1 MSANEQ
7 LDLYVSWLK
16 DAHAMEEAL
25 IPNLENH
32 AKDAAEYPQIQRRI
46 QQHLEETQQHARLV
60 RSCIERLGES
70 PSTVKS
76 GLGSIMGTMQ
86 SVATGLFRDE
96 VVKNFLSDYAAEH
109 FEIASY
115 KALIAAAQ
123 EFGDLE
129 TVRVCQ
135 EILRE
140 DEDMAHWL
148 DQHLPMVVQQTFRQ
162 HAQEHGG

>member
-1 MSANEQ
+1 MTHQQTLIA
-7 LDLYVSWLK
+7 WLN
-16 DAHAMEEAL
+16 DAYAMENSM
-25 IPNLENH
+25 IPVLENH
-32 AKDAAEYPQIQRRI
+32 AKDAKDHPDIQARG
-46 QQHLEETQQHARLV
+46 QQHVDETRRHAEMV

-70 PSTVKS
+70 PSTLKT
-76 GLGSIMGTMQ
+76 GLGSVMGTMQ

-148 DQHLPMVVQQTFRQ
+148 DQHLPVVVQQTFRQ
-162 HAQEHGG
+162 RAQEHGG